1 MNTKLNPIG
10 LYNTFETVEELQAYI
25 EALPEQDHYIAWLVF
40 GLTWNTCAHL
50 TNPEVSEDEK

>member
-10 LYNTFETVEELQAYI
+10 LYNTFETVEELQEYI
-25 EALPEQDHYIAWLVF
+25 GRLPKDDQYTAWLVF

-50 TNPEVSEDEK
+50 TDPEVLEDEK